1 VRNLLALVGLVVV
14 AFGGLGWYFQWY
26 TFARKTGLDGKTQ
39 LTLDVDTRKI
49 AEDAKAAGDRIGNA
63 VPAPPVPPVTPV
75 TTPDPAPNTLVGPPT
90 PPWYPTNPPRPPVG
104 PPTPPWYPLPPTPIP
119 SRGPNR

>member
-26 TFARKTGLDGKTQ
+26 TFARKIGLDGKTQ

-49 AEDAKAAGDRIGNA
+49 AEDAKTAGDRIGSA
-63 VPAPPVPPVTPV
+63 VQTPPTTPV
-75 TTPDPAPNTLVGPPT
+75 TTPAADPNGLVGPPA
-90 PPWYPTNPPRPPVG
+90 PPWYPPNPPVG
-104 PPTPPWYPLPPTPIP
+104 PPVGPPAPSWYPLPPAPVP